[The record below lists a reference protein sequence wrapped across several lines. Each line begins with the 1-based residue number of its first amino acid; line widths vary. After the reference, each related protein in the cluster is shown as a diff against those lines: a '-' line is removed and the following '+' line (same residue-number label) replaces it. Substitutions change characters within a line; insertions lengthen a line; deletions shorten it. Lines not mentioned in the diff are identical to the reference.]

1 VLARLAKHGRVAG
14 TALAREAGV
23 TVEAGRPYV
32 DKLVVA
38 GYVNLVDGTLELTT
52 AGHAA
57 ADQVFEAR
65 RQSLEHMLAG
75 WSPEQ
80 HADLAQL
87 LTRLSREL
95 LGEDAD
101 RHLIQS

>member
-1 VLARLAKHGRVAG
+1 VAG
-14 TALAREAGV
+14 TELAREAGV

-65 RQSLEHMLAG
+65 RQSLEHMPAG